1 MEAVIKCAKPMKDG
15 WMTPSPWAPQARCD
29 LVCPPPPWRPAGGHV
44 AREACE
50 NACDPSHLALGLEM
64 GPSWLGPL
72 AGSKNTR
79 TGPRARMWPVP
90 ASPDQLA
97 VPGRP
102 FSQQC
107 PPGPSAQPS
116 PVANSCLRPPDPCQ
130 KRLREVCS
138 PQGGVGEEGQSP
150 SFEGPDTGGQAGREG
165 QRPHRTVLQ
174 GLRGPGGPQV
184 GLYRT
189 GDPWAW
195 LREVSRIPCPGGPA
209 GGVGE

>member
-1 MEAVIKCAKPMKDG
+1 MWPGRPVKTPVIPPT
-15 WMTPSPWAPQARCD
+15 WLWA
-29 LVCPPPPWRPAGGHV
+29 LKW
-44 AREACE
+44 E
-50 NACDPSHLALGLEM
+50 
-64 GPSWLGPL
+64 PSWQGPL

-116 PVANSCLRPPDPCQ
+116 PVANSCLRSP
-130 KRLREVCS
+130 RLPETSQGSVLS
-138 PQGGVGEEGQSP
+138 PGLGGRGRTVTVLV
-150 SFEGPDTGGQAGREG
+150 GPDTGGQAGREG

-195 LREVSRIPCPGGPA
+195 LREVRRIPCPGGPA
-209 GGVGE
+209 EGVGE